1 MTSAT
6 ALSLGGSLP
15 LRLMRAVSD
24 SPRSSS
30 ITRYEMP
37 FSVTP
42 ESRIS
47 MMCGWRMELAA
58 RASFM
63 KRARDCSS
71 RPSSGAQNL

>member
-6 ALSLGGSLP
+6 ASLGGNLP

-24 SPRSSS
+24 SPRRSS

-47 MMCGWRMELAA
+47 MMLG
-58 RASFM
+58 
-63 KRARDCSS
+63 
-71 RPSSGAQNL
+71 